1 MTLACASFF
10 ASNVKNH
17 CPGVLRDDW
26 TFPFESCVVTER
38 DSINRIY
45 THTTSLFQVHA
56 PVKPSSGDSSVC
68 IQQKC
73 ALALPAA
80 GARGPFLGSLIA
92 AGCLELSCRKLAGPR
107 WACRRQQQCCHVPIT
122 PLIASD
128 LSVVPQAAATEL
140 IVPTPELVIPKY
152 CEAIH
157 QTRRRPTR
165 TVTVRFSAVP
175 ASSQHSLV

>member
-1 MTLACASFF
+1 
-10 ASNVKNH
+10 
-17 CPGVLRDDW
+17 VLRDDW
-26 TFPFESCVVTER
+26 TFPFESSVVTGPTSIHR
-38 DSINRIY
+38 DPTR
-45 THTTSLFQVHA
+45 TTCLLPVHA
-56 PVKPSSGDSSVC
+56 PVKPPSGDSSVC

-80 GARGPFLGSLIA
+80 GARGPSLGSLIA
-92 AGCLELSCRKLAGPR
+92 AGCSEPSCRKLAGPR
-107 WACRRQQQCCHVPIT
+107 CACRQQQQCCQVPII
-122 PLIASD
+122 PQIASD
-128 LSVVPQAAATEL
+128 LPVVPQAAATEL